1 MPNRYIRESAIESE
15 AINSLSWEA
24 EVFLRRLFNR
34 VDDFGRH
41 SASTQLLR
49 AALFPLQLDRVSEK
63 KTEAIL
69 SELESVGL
77 LATYQVD
84 GKKYLQL
91 AKWEQGRAKTSRHPS
106 PSSEVCKR
114 LQTYVYNGEQMQ
126 ADAPDSDSDSDSDSD
141 TDPDSDALRS
151 RINKWFR
158 RREGT
163 EWQASE
169 LKALKLVVKLKTP
182 ESDLQLL
189 DARYETKNK
198 YRRKDILTLLNN
210 WNTEID
216 RCKSGDDDAQ
226 EESQP
231 KSKTLSLN
239 IEDYQ

>member
-114 LQTYVYNGEQMQ
+114 LQTYVYNGEQIR
-126 ADAPDSDSDSDSDSD
+126 ADAPDSDSDSD
-141 TDPDSDALRS
+141 TDPDSNALRS
-151 RINKWFR
+151 RINKWFG

-163 EWQASE
+163 KWTANE
-169 LKALKLVVKLKTP
+169 LKALKLIVALKNQ

-189 DARYETKNK
+189 DFRYESKNQ

-216 RCKSGDDDAQ
+216 RCKSDLQ
-226 EESQP
+226 Q
-231 KSKTLSLN
+231 SLPM
-239 IEDYQ
+239 EAPHKKELDWRDSL

>member
-24 EVFLRRLFNR
+24 EVFLRRLFNK

-126 ADAPDSDSDSDSDSD
+126 ADAPDSDSDSDSD

-151 RINKWFR
+151 RINKWFG

-163 EWQASE
+163 KWTANE
-169 LKALKLVVKLKTP
+169 LKALKLIVALKTQ

-189 DARYETKNK
+189 DFRYESKNQ

-216 RCKSGDDDAQ
+216 RCKSDLQ
-226 EESQP
+226 Q
-231 KSKTLSLN
+231 SLP
-239 IEDYQ
+239 IETQRTKEIDWRDSL

>member
-91 AKWEQGRAKTSRHPS
+91 AKWEQGRAKKSRHPS

-114 LQTYVYNGEQMQ
+114 LQTYVYNGEQIQ
-126 ADAPDSDSDSDSDSD
+126 ADAPDSDSDSD

-189 DARYETKNK
+189 DARYEAKNK

-216 RCKSGDDDAQ
+216 RCKSGNDDA
-226 EESQP
+226 EEEGQP

-239 IEDYQ
+239 IADYQ